1 MNSGYVGLQDKRGIK
16 ERQPSVHT
24 FWHQLRGCICAC
36 INSSNHS
43 SVFVCFRC
51 RTWKLRNLE
60 KKNKNKTEDVVGF
73 RCCASDLHW
82 AVSFLLFL
90 VSCMNHTVQLL
101 FSLLSVWTISIF
113 IFLSLCSTFLAL
125 IREFEYSGIKQILES
140 PPIFIGLKV
149 IGQTGLIL
157 NILLLILV
165 WKSFSNNNSLKSRTK
180 WMSPNAMICHE
191 GLQFN
196 TVHFSFIN
204 IAFNHNNCLKAVC
217 KVR

>member
-1 MNSGYVGLQDKRGIK
+1 MNSGYVGLQDKCGIK

-82 AVSFLLFL
+82 AVRPLLSAFLGFL
-90 VSCMNHTVQLL
+90 HEPYGPVTVQSFKCLNNIH
-101 FSLLSVWTISIF
+101 FYIFVSVQHLLSFNPRVWIF
-113 IFLSLCSTFLAL
+113 
-125 IREFEYSGIKQILES
+125 R
-140 PPIFIGLKV
+140 
-149 IGQTGLIL
+149 
-157 NILLLILV
+157 N
-165 WKSFSNNNSLKSRTK
+165 
-180 WMSPNAMICHE
+180 
-191 GLQFN
+191 
-196 TVHFSFIN
+196 
-204 IAFNHNNCLKAVC
+204 
-217 KVR
+217 